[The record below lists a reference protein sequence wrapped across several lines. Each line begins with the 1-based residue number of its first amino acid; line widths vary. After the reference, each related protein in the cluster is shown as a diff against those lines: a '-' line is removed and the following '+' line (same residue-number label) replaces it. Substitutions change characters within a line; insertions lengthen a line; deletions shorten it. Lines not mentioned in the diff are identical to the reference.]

1 MTITHPAVT
10 HLRIIGLAGGM
21 RTGKDEAAK
30 YLAVR
35 GYRRIALASPIKWAA
50 SADDGDLLK
59 CGMPPRQIWQWL
71 GTEGGR
77 AIRKTIW
84 TDLALVRMIAGN
96 HFRGIER
103 YVVSDVRFPD
113 EAEAIKSWGGRII
126 ELRRTA
132 APTGDTHVS
141 ETAVSEIKPDY
152 VIHNEG
158 TIHELCAQLLAAL
171 KEFGYAR

>member
-1 MTITHPAVT
+1 MQITHPAVT
-10 HLRIIGLAGGM
+10 RLRIIGLAGGM
-21 RTGKDEAAK
+21 GTGKDEASK

-35 GYRRIALASPIKWAA
+35 GYRRIALASPIKSAA
-50 SADDGDLLK
+50 AADDSDLLK
-59 CGMPPRQIWQWL
+59 CGKPPRQIWQQL
-71 GTEGGR
+71 GTEIGR
-77 AIRKTIW
+77 AIDPEIW
-84 TDLALVRMIAGN
+84 IKLLLARMIAGCR
-96 HFRGIER
+96 FRGIER

-126 ELRRTA
+126 EMRRTA

-141 ETAVSEIKPDY
+141 ETAVSEIAADY

-171 KEFGYAR
+171 KEFGYA